1 MELDDLKNDWESATN
16 KAQKP
21 NILTSKMIIKMTQ
34 KKYESKIRKIKYP
47 ELTGGI
53 ICILGLSFIVFNFN
67 KLDTPFLQ
75 SIGVVTILLLLI
87 IPALSYLSLT
97 SLPSAN
103 NFDKPHIEIIQNFA
117 KQKLRFSKYQKVN
130 AFLNYLL
137 LVTIIILLPKFF
149 SGKDITF
156 AKSFWLFTFPIG
168 YIFLIFFSK
177 RVKKYYNNSL
187 TQAGELLKEVEIYHK

>member
-1 MELDDLKNDWESATN
+1 MELDDLKNDWESATD
-16 KAQKP
+16 KAHKQ

-53 ICILGLSFIVFNFN
+53 ICILGLSFIIFNFN
-67 KLDTPFLQ
+67 KLGTTFLQ
-75 SIGVVTILLLLI
+75 SIGALTILLLMI
-87 IPALSYLSLT
+87 IPTLSFLSLT
-97 SLPSAN
+97 SFQSAN
-103 NFDKPHIEIIQNFA
+103 NFEKLYIEIIQNFA
-117 KQKLRFSKYQKVN
+117 KQKMRFLKYQKVN
-130 AFLNYLL
+130 AFLCYLL

-156 AKSFWLFTFPIG
+156 SKSFWLFAFSIG

-177 RVKKYYNNSL
+177 WVKKFYNTSL
-187 TQAGELLKEVEIYHK
+187 KQAGELLKEVEIYHK